1 LRRRKS
7 DARKSAA
14 RDRHHPERK
23 PPMRP
28 QDLLRL
34 TALAAIWGGSFVFMR
49 VAAPALGAVVTADAR
64 VLLGGLLMMAWLRAV
79 RCDLQWRRHWRH
91 YALMGVVNSAVPFT
105 LYSYAALHIPASY
118 SVIFNATAPLFGA
131 VCGALWL
138 SDPLTWRKAG
148 GLLLG
153 TAGVALVARAPG
165 ARFDA
170 DFARAV
176 AACLAAA
183 LCYALSGVYLKRR
196 AAGIEPRAMAGASL
210 LMAGGALLPLALA
223 APPARAPGL
232 APILSVVALA
242 VLCSAVA
249 YLLYFRLMTDVGPGK
264 ALTVTFL
271 MPVFG
276 MLWGV
281 LFLGERVTAGMLAGC
296 ALVIAGTFTV
306 LWAGGRQESHPRRD
320 SNSSHRA

>member
-1 LRRRKS
+1 
-7 DARKSAA
+7 
-14 RDRHHPERK
+14 
-23 PPMRP
+23 MRP
-28 QDLLRL
+28 QDLIRL

-49 VAAPALGAVVTADAR
+49 VAAPALGPVVTADAR
-64 VLLGGLLMMAWLRAV
+64 VLLGGLVMMAWLRAV
-79 RCDLQWRRHWRH
+79 RCDVGWRRHWRH

-118 SVIFNATAPLFGA
+118 SVILNATAPLFGA

-138 SDPLTWRKAG
+138 AEPLTWRKVA
-148 GLLLG
+148 GLLVG

-165 ARFDA
+165 AEFDA

-176 AACLAAA
+176 AACLGAA
-183 LCYALSGVYLKRR
+183 LCYALSGAYLKRR
-196 AAGIEPRAMAGASL
+196 ASMIEPRAMSGASL
-210 LMAGGALLPLALA
+210 LVAGLALLPLALA
-223 APPARAPGL
+223 SPPRQAPSTAAVL
-232 APILSVVALA
+232 CVVALA

-249 YLLYFRLMTDVGPGK
+249 YLLYFRLMADVGPGK

-276 MLWGV
+276 LVWGV
-281 LFLGERVTAGMLAGC
+281 LFLRERVTPGMLAGC

-306 LWAGGRQESHPRRD
+306 LRTGRPAAR
-320 SNSSHRA
+320 